1 MGGGSLLGKISN
13 LRSILVAVVLAGVI
27 SLLTVLTFF
36 SLSPSAHAT
45 TPANGSASSTADVVL
60 NLTSAISIRTLDSTA
75 SSEIESLNLE
85 LTPTPSGRFTKDTT
99 VVDVSTS
106 NPSGYKLYMQSD
118 YTDPSTSTP
127 STPVY
132 TTDMLHSNPS
142 VSDKV
147 ANLGSTNVT
156 EVAFSAA
163 NSSYRNSWGYSLN
176 GLSVTGSSSP
186 TITPNTNPASIIYN
200 PVPAHANAVTINGGT
215 TSATEH
221 SYTPVTIGANVDTN
235 IVSGT

>member
-1 MGGGSLLGKISN
+1 MSVKIKAIE
-13 LRSILVAVVLAGVI
+13 RSRKLSMAILAIFVGCFWITWALSTVNSTPI
-27 SLLTVLTFF
+27 S
-36 SLSPSAHAT
+36 AAT
-45 TPANGSASSTADVVL
+45 TANGSASATADVVV

-118 YTDPSTSTP
+118 YTDSSSSTP

-176 GLSVTGSSSP
+176 GLSIAGVVTYMVFGILSKPNYKRMAARSTLLVPFIISRLVLAVIIIAV
-186 TITPNTNPASIIYN
+186 ITYAF
-200 PVPAHANAVTINGGT
+200 
-215 TSATEH
+215 
-221 SYTPVTIGANVDTN
+221 IGA
-235 IVSGT
+235 